1 MLIYVVVFYT
11 FLGLKVNLPG
21 IKDDEDDMKKFK
33 IFYSTLKW
41 KTYSEKNN
49 YQVMMMRK
57 MLGKENFILQN
68 PF

>member
-41 KTYSEKNN
+41 NTYSEKNN